1 MKISIIEDHKEL
13 RHSLEF
19 LIGSF
24 SDYQLVCSVDS
35 VEAFLGYGKPA
46 DVLLLDINLPGMS
59 GIEALP
65 VLKQK
70 FPQTKVIML
79 TILDD
84 DKHIMEA
91 ICQGADGY
99 ILKRTQPHKILD
111 AVQQVYDGGAALTP
125 LVARQVLS
133 FFHKPPKPAV
143 HAQDDLTP
151 REREILSLIT
161 NGITTDKIASGLFI
175 SPQTVRNHIKNI
187 YGKLQVHSRAQAV
200 SKAIREKLI

>member
-35 VEAFLGYGKPA
+35 VEAFLGCGKPA

-143 HAQDDLTP
+143 HAQDDLTA